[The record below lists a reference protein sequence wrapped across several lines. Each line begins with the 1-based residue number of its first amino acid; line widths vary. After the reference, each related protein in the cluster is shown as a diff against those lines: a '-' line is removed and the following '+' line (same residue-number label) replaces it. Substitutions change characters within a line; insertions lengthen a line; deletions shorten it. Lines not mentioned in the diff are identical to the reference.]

1 MVPPCGQADTARME
15 TSIHDPRQT
24 TVYIVED
31 SAPVRARLSESLD
44 ALDGV
49 RVVGEAETPFEAVQ
63 GILAAQPNCV
73 VLDFQLLGGTGV
85 EVLKQVCPLAP
96 DIAFIVLTNHPNPQ
110 YRRIC
115 MDAGARHFFD
125 KSTEF
130 HRVKDVIAAHSAP
143 NF

>member
-1 MVPPCGQADTARME
+1 MCGHAGMADTAHME
-15 TSIHDPRQT
+15 TSPLQPPQT

-31 SAPVRARLSESLD
+31 SAPVRARLIESLG
-44 ALDGV
+44 ALAGV
-49 RVVGEAETPFEAVQ
+49 RVVGEAETPFDAVQ

-96 DIAFIVLTNHPNPQ
+96 DISFIVLTNHPNLQ

-130 HRVKDVIAAHSAP
+130 HRVKEVIAAHPASD
-143 NF
+143 F